1 MGVRSSLALL
11 SLVVLLNSL
20 ISGSVTHAVSNGEWG
35 ELHPFS
41 IREKK
46 RNKTRLGDSELL
58 SDTYWLLGVK
68 MDPGRQEMLL

>member
-1 MGVRSSLALL
+1 
-11 SLVVLLNSL
+11 
-20 ISGSVTHAVSNGEWG
+20 VSNGEWG